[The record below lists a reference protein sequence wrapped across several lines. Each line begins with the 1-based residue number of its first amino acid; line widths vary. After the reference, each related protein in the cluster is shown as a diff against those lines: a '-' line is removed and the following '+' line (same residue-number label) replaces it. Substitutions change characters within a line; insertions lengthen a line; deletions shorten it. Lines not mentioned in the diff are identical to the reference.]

1 MISFK
6 EANFLMSTPNKDH
19 PKIILGD
26 KQIPEI
32 CFIGRSNCGKSSL
45 INSLTNRKKLAKTS
59 STPGKTQDLVFFK
72 IDNKLMLTDLPGYG
86 FAKRSKKTKKKW
98 REMINHYLTTRESLF
113 CIFHLL
119 DSRHLPSALD
129 IEFIQS
135 IQGLNLPILFILT
148 KIDKVKKSKRT
159 HHVAQIIRVIK
170 ETTGDNK
177 ADHIIYSTKEN
188 IGRQQLIQDINQ
200 RVLDWDY

>member
-6 EANFLMSTPNKDH
+6 DAKFLMSTPNKDH
-19 PKIILGD
+19 PKSILGD

-59 STPGKTQDLVFFK
+59 STPGKTQDLVFFQ
-72 IDNKLMLTDLPGYG
+72 IDNKLILTDLPGYG

-148 KIDKVKKSKRT
+148 KIDKVKKSKRA
-159 HHVAQIIRVIK
+159 HHVSQIIRVIK